1 MNKGSILFKGTQ
13 INSGCMGTIWEQF
26 IYLQQ
31 NTNRIEK

>member
-1 MNKGSILFKGTQ
+1 MNESSILFKGTQ
-13 INSGCMGTIWEQF
+13 INSGWMGTIWEQF